1 MAVRAIPEGHEAAVP
16 YLCVLDA
23 PKMIEFYQRA
33 FAATEVSRLAG
44 PDGRIGHAEIRIGKA
59 LIMLSD
65 EHPEM
70 GIVSPKALGS
80 VRSPVAIHLYV
91 EDVDALYKHALEAGA
106 TSIREP
112 ADQFYGDR
120 NAQLKDPSGH
130 LWYLSTHKEDVSPA
144 EMTRRF
150 EALTKQPHK

>member
-23 PKMIEFYQRA
+23 PKMIEFYKRV
-33 FAATEVSRLAG
+33 FGATEVSRMAG
-44 PDGRIGHAEIRIGKA
+44 PDGRVGHAEIRIGKA

-70 GIVSPKALGS
+70 GILSPRTIGKA
-80 VRSPVAIHLYV
+80 RSPVGIHLYV
-91 EDVDALYKHALEAGA
+91 EDVDALYKRALQAGA
-106 TSIREP
+106 TSLREP
-112 ADQFYGDR
+112 QDQFYGDR
-120 NAQLKDPSGH
+120 NAQLIDPSGH
-130 LWYLSTHKEDVSPA
+130 LWYISTRKEDVSPA

-150 EALTKQPHK
+150 DALTKQPPK